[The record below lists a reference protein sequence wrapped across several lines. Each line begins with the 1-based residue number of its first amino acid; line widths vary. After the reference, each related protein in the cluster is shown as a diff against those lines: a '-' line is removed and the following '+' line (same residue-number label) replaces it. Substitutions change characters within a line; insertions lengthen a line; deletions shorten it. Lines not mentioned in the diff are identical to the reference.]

1 MTPTSALSRHSSPKH
16 GSPRHGSPKQRR
28 QEAMAGLAFIL
39 PYALGTLVFIIGP
52 LVAMLGISFTSWS
65 LLDTPK
71 YVGWANY
78 HKLVQ
83 DREFLGSLGV
93 TGLFTLGI
101 LALNISAALGLANL
115 MNLRLR
121 GISAFRTIIFSPVV
135 MPVVAWALVWKFLL
149 QPQGP
154 VNSALQG
161 LGFQGANLL
170 FTPGTAL
177 GTVVVIEVI
186 KSVGLN
192 AVIFLS
198 ALQGVPKEILE
209 AARLDGAGRTQTY
222 TRIILPMISP
232 TFFLVFVIT
241 LIGALKVFTPIW
253 VLTGGGPS
261 SATTTLLVYMY
272 KQGFGF
278 FDFGYASVIAAALFG
293 LILLTTALQWNLRR
307 RLVFYEE

>member
-1 MTPTSALSRHSSPKH
+1 M
-16 GSPRHGSPKQRR
+16 
-28 QEAMAGLAFIL
+28 L
-39 PYALGTLVFIIGP
+39 PYALGMLVFVLGP
-52 LVAMLGISFTSWS
+52 LIAVLAISLTNWS

-71 YVGWANY
+71 YVGAANY
-78 HKLVQ
+78 LKLAS
-83 DREFLGSLGV
+83 DRDFLSSLAV
-93 TGLFTLGI
+93 TGFFTLGI
-101 LALNISAALGLANL
+101 LLLNITAALVLANL
-115 MNLRLR
+115 MNLRLP
-121 GISAFRTIIFSPVV
+121 GIGAFRTVVFSPVV

-154 VNSALQG
+154 INTALQG
-161 LGFQGANLL
+161 SGMPDANLL
-170 FTPGTAL
+170 FAPGTAL
-177 GTVVVIEVI
+177 GTVIVIEVL

-198 ALQGVPKEILE
+198 ALQGLPREVLE
-209 AARLDGAGRTQTY
+209 ASRLDGANRWQTY
-222 TRIILPMISP
+222 TRVILPLISP

-261 SATTTLLVYMY
+261 NATTTLLVYMY

-278 FDFGYASVIAAALFG
+278 FDFGYASVIAAVLFV
-293 LILLTTALQWNLRR
+293 LILVTTVLQWNLRR

>member
-1 MTPTSALSRHSSPKH
+1 MVSPPARAIRASST
-16 GSPRHGSPKQRR
+16 QRR
-28 QEAMAGLAFIL
+28 QEALAGWGFVL
-39 PYALGTLVFIIGP
+39 PYALGMLIFILGP
-52 LVAMLGISFTSWS
+52 LVAVLAISLTNWS

-71 YVGWANY
+71 FVGGANY
-78 HKLVQ
+78 LKLLS
-83 DREFLGSLGV
+83 DRDFLGSLAV

-101 LALNISAALGLANL
+101 LVLNITVALALANL

-121 GISAFRTIIFSPVV
+121 GISAFRTLIFSPVV

-154 VNSALQG
+154 VNTSLQG
-161 LGFQGANLL
+161 LGMTDANLL
-170 FTPGTAL
+170 LAPGTAL
-177 GTVVVIEVI
+177 GTVIVIEVI

-198 ALQGVPKEILE
+198 ALQGVPGEILE
-209 AARLDGAGRTQTY
+209 AARLDGA
-222 TRIILPMISP
+222 TRWQVYRRVILPLISP

-261 SATTTLLVYMY
+261 NATTTLLVYMY

-278 FDFGYASVIAAALFG
+278 FDFGYASVIATVLFV
-293 LILLTTALQWNLRR
+293 LILVTTVLQWNLRR